1 MELSLTEA
9 VEEILEDLASGKKRD
24 AVKAKKVAKALRLLS
39 DNPQHPGLN
48 SHRYDAL
55 DGEVG
60 ETVWESYVEN
70 NTPSAWRIWW
80 FDGPGDEVITVV
92 DVGPHP

>member
-1 MELSLTEA
+1 M
-9 VEEILEDLASGKKRD
+9 
-24 AVKAKKVAKALRLLS
+24 
-39 DNPQHPGLN
+39 
-48 SHRYDAL
+48 
-55 DGEVG
+55 
-60 ETVWESYVEN
+60 WESYVEN

>member
-39 DNPQHPGLN
+39 GI
-48 SHRYDAL
+48 
-55 DGEVG
+55 
-60 ETVWESYVEN
+60 
-70 NTPSAWRIWW
+70 PSI
-80 FDGPGDEVITVV
+80 PV
-92 DVGPHP
+92 